1 MVGKCGNE
9 DVEWKVIKQ
18 ERGDGRNGK
27 MEEGLEVRE
36 GRGRDPVIKRDM
48 ESE

>member
-1 MVGKCGNE
+1 MGTRMLSGR
-9 DVEWKVIKQ
+9 WKS
-18 ERGDGRNGK
+18 RNGAGDKNGK